1 MQQPDQNQAE
11 EAEEATEVVK
21 DFDTL
26 FQAVRQWHLIKMRE
40 VVNMSRVPDDTNIT
54 IEINDVKHT
63 MTGEFREGFIQ
74 GVESA
79 MILFGQFPFHALPDS
94 NSNDTPEASS
104 AESSGDGPKPT

>member
-1 MQQPDQNQAE
+1 MQQPDQNQ
-11 EAEEATEVVK
+11 AEEATEVVK

-40 VVNMSRVPDDTNIT
+40 VVNMSRVPDDENIT

-79 MILFGQFPFHALPDS
+79 MILFGQFPFHALSD
-94 NSNDTPEASS
+94 SNDTPQASS
-104 AESSGDGPKPT
+104 AESSGDGPKST